1 MDQKRAMLY
10 PPVDL
15 QMPSAPLPTP
25 LIGEEPATGI
35 TGPIEAP
42 PSYDVAIA
50 AHHHATP
57 DASPPAPVII
67 VNAQPLP
74 IHQPQQQHQ
83 QQLEPTI
90 VSAAPSNLGPNPCRV
105 LCPACGVQ
113 KTTRMTHTP
122 NARTHLAAA
131 LICLVGWCFCACFVP
146 YCMNSCRTGNHYC
159 RKCNTFLGV
168 YNPQGI
174 K

>member
-10 PPVDL
+10 PQVDL

-25 LIGEEPATGI
+25 TIEQPATGF

-50 AHHHATP
+50 TQRATP
-57 DASPPAPVII
+57 EASPAPVIV

-74 IHQPQQQHQ
+74 TQQQQ
-83 QQLEPTI
+83 QQQPFEPTI
-90 VSAAPSNLGPNPCRV
+90 VSAAPTNLGPNPCRV

-122 NARTHLAAA
+122 NSRTHLAAA
-131 LICLVGWCFCACFVP
+131 LVCLVGWCFCACFVP

-168 YNPQGI
+168 YNPKGV

>member
-10 PPVDL
+10 PQVDFNTP
-15 QMPSAPLPTP
+15 PSAPLPTP
-25 LIGEEPATGI
+25 AVGQSA
-35 TGPIEAP
+35 GPIEAP

-50 AHHHATP
+50 AQHAP
-57 DASPPAPVII
+57 EPPAPVIV

-74 IHQPQQQHQ
+74 QQQQEIHH
-83 QQLEPTI
+83 LEPTI
-90 VSAAPSNLGPNPCRV
+90 VPAAPSNLGPNPCRV
-105 LCPACGVQ
+105 LCPACGAQ
-113 KTTRMTHTP
+113 KTTRMTHTA

-131 LICLVGWCFCACFVP
+131 LICLVGWCVCACFVP

-168 YNPQGI
+168 YNPKGV